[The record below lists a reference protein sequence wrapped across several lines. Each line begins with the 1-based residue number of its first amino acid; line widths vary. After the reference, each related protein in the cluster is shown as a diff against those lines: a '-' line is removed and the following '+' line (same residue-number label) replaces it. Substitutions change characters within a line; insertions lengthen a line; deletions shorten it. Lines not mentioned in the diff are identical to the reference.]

1 MDVRAVDLPELRAE
15 LAVFTE
21 SEEGVVYWAEHAT
34 TVSYYQST
42 RTNSQELGR
51 VVRMA
56 LHGDLYAVSGSMAEL
71 AATAGQ
77 SLDLF
82 DMDVHDLPTPTGV
95 LIFEQPPQLLQ
106 GPDLDGEP
114 VRIHGATWAA
124 GDDGE
129 GGYVWITPIAEQA
142 GHSHLMLGGP
152 VLIPFAMADYL
163 ASVGRVGHLT
173 REKNLF
179 DYLITTLRAVWLL
192 MQQPVTEETE
202 LQPDRAVRKRLRRVG
217 REPASVRLITL
228 RRPKCGNGQ
237 GDGDR
242 EYHHQWIVRGHWRQQ
257 WYPARQVHRPVW
269 IAPHVKGPEG
279 APLIGGEKV
288 NVLKR

>member
-1 MDVRAVDLPELRAE
+1 MQLRAADLPELRAE
-15 LAVFTE
+15 LVTFAESPEGASYWRDHASTVDYYERIHVDADRLSAAV
-21 SEEGVVYWAEHAT
+21 S
-34 TVSYYQST
+34 S
-42 RTNSQELGR
+42 
-51 VVRMA
+51 A
-56 LHGDLYAVSGSMAEL
+56 LAGELYAVSGPMGEL

-82 DMDVHDLPTPTGV
+82 DMEVEDLPTPAGV

-106 GPDLDGEP
+106 GRDQDGSQ
-114 VRIHGATWAA
+114 VAIHGATWSVH
-124 GDDGE
+124 DEGE
-129 GGYVWITPIAEQA
+129 GGYAWIIPIAQDE
-142 GHSHLMLGGP
+142 GHNHLMLGGP
-152 VLIPFAMADYL
+152 ALLPFSMADYL
-163 ASVGRVGHLT
+163 ASVRGPVMT

-179 DYLITTLRAVWLL
+179 DHLITALRAAWLL
-192 MQQPVTEETE
+192 MRQPLAESSDLE
-202 LQPDRAVRKRLRRVG
+202 PSRAVRKRLRRVG
-217 REPASVRLITL
+217 REPASVRLIEL
-228 RRPKCGNGQ
+228 RRPKTASGQ

-288 NVLKR
+288 NFLKR